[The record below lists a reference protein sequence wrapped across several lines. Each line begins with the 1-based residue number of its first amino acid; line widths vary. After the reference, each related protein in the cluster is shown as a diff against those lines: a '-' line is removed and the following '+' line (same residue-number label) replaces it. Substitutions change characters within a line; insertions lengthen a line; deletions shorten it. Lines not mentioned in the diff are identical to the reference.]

1 MTDVGHVVPLTRPA
15 RESKRFH
22 FTVACFALSALT
34 LGLVVTSPHPA
45 GASGL
50 SNDRQKAK
58 VLLSQ
63 INRLNGEV
71 SLLGQK
77 YDEALIKLHALNAQ
91 IANTK
96 NIIAN
101 IESNERKGHRQLQA
115 DVVFAYVTNG
125 GNASNNPLFAKNAS
139 RASAT
144 NVYSQLAAGNINTT
158 IANLKT
164 DKIRLLQDRGLLR
177 AEDANARVYTRSAA
191 HSLNKANVIQAQ
203 LKNSLSQ
210 VKGQIASDV
219 DFQFTGLGRE
229 DDLLN
234 QGTQDLAGF

>member
-1 MTDVGHVVPLTRPA
+1 MTDVGHEVPLTRPA

-34 LGLVVTSPHPA
+34 LGLVVTSAHPA

-158 IANLKT
+158 ISHLKT
-164 DKIRLLQDRGLLR
+164 DRIELIEERGLLK
-177 AEDANARVYTRSAA
+177 AEDRNALSLALAAGRSL
-191 HSLNKANVIQAQ
+191 HKGNIIQAQ
-203 LKNSLSQ
+203 LKN
-210 VKGQIASDV
+210 
-219 DFQFTGLGRE
+219 E
-229 DDLLN
+229 
-234 QGTQDLAGF
+234 LAQSNT